1 MSKNTKLEKKL
12 TKFKTLEKEDQF
24 KKVLSMLE
32 ILKWDGDLFDDLY
45 NLVSALWEDIT
56 SELLFSI
63 YSTIE
68 NALSNIDK
76 DALKEDLQKINKL
89 RNKLKQLKNIEEK
102 EREQENPDDLLNN
115 L

>member
-1 MSKNTKLEKKL
+1 MANDLLEKKL
-12 TKFKTLEKEDQF
+12 NNFKKLSKEEQY

-45 NLVSALWEDIT
+45 SLVLALENDIS
-56 SELLFSI
+56 SELLYSI

-68 NALSNIDK
+68 TALLNLDK
-76 DALKEDLQKINKL
+76 EALKEDLQKIDKI
-89 RNKLKQLKNIEEK
+89 RNKLKKLKEVEQK
-102 EREQENPDDLLNN
+102 EREDENPDDLLNN

>member
-1 MSKNTKLEKKL
+1 MSKDVKLEKKL
-12 TKFKTLEKEDQF
+12 TQFKNIGKEDQL

-32 ILKWDGDLFDDLY
+32 VLKWDQDLFDDLY

-56 SELLFSI
+56 SELLYSI

-68 NALSNIDK
+68 NALLNIDK
-76 DALKEDLQKINKL
+76 DALKEDLQKIDKL
-89 RNKLKQLKNIEEK
+89 RNKLKQLKNMEK
-102 EREQENPDDLLNN
+102 QEREQEDPDNLLSN